1 MKPRWSELTYCK
13 DAACWMVHMEGKV
26 SPMYCGEWMNMR
38 IGDKGIPCRL
48 EMDRDW
54 YVILGQTRFDLR
66 KKDTYLVE
74 I

>member
-1 MKPRWSELTYCK
+1 MKYKWIELTYCK
-13 DAACWMVHMEGKV
+13 VAACWMVHMEGQRF
-26 SPMYCGEWMNMR
+26 PMHCGEWMNMR
-38 IGDKGIPCRL
+38 IEERGIPCRL

-54 YVILGQTRFDLR
+54 YVILGQTRFYLR